1 VSLGVVGRQ
10 LFVLWVQQGQT
21 LKGPTP
27 GYDQVEAELKEA
39 PGEDG
44 QCEVVHCAGLL
55 DLGLVEKAE
64 QVDNIGGQRHV
75 DEEELGEGAPADVAF
90 GAEPAAE
97 DD

>member
-1 VSLGVVGRQ
+1 VGLGVVWRQ

-21 LKGPTP
+21 LKGPAP

-44 QCEVVHCAGLL
+44 QCEVVHSAGLL
-55 DLGLVEKAE
+55 DLCLVEEAE
-64 QVDNIGGQRHV
+64 QIDNIGGKGHV
-75 DEEELGEGAPADVAF
+75 DKEKLGEGASADVAF

-97 DD
+97 DY